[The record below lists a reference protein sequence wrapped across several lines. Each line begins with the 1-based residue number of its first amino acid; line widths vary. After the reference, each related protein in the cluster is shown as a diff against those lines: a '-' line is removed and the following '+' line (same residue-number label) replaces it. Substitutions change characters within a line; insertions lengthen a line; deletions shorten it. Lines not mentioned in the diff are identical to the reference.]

1 MKARSRSIIILG
13 ILFGYIL
20 LQFLWWEI
28 LLVKQN
34 DRIISEKQKLI
45 ELSSTNEAQLRQDL
59 AVLHHKKKMQ
69 TVMIVSEGMVFLLL
83 LLFGVYK
90 IKQAVDKENDLNNQQ
105 KNFFLS
111 VTHELKTPI
120 AATKLQLQ
128 TLKKQKLDEGKQQEL
143 IGNALLETE
152 RLNML
157 IDNILL
163 ASNLENK
170 DFIFNLEK
178 VNITELT
185 QNVLNRYYKNDLDA
199 GHISMSL
206 EENIM
211 VAVDPNIFPSIIINL
226 VDNALK
232 YSPSLKHI
240 NIQLCRGEKSKVH
253 LSVSDRGVGIDDK
266 NKSRVFDKFYRIGN
280 EDTRNTKGTGL
291 GLFIVNY
298 IVKIHN
304 AKIGLKDNTPSGSV
318 FEIEFYV

>member
-1 MKARSRSIIILG
+1 MKTRSRSIIILG
-13 ILFGYIL
+13 VLFGYIL

-45 ELSSTNEAQLRQDL
+45 ELSSTDETQLRQDVAL
-59 AVLHHKKKMQ
+59 LHHKKKMQ
-69 TVMIVSEGMVFLLL
+69 TLMIVSEGMVFLLL

-90 IKQAVDKENDLNNQQ
+90 IKQAFDKENDLNNRQ

-128 TLKKQKLDEGKQQEL
+128 TLRKQKLDEAKQQEL

-170 DFIFNLEK
+170 DFIFSLENR
-178 VNITELT
+178 NISEIIAS
-185 QNVLNRYYKNDLDA
+185 VLKRYYKNEMEA
-199 GHISMSL
+199 GYLNIHL
-206 EENIM
+206 EENILLP
-211 VAVDPNIFPSIIINL
+211 ADSNIFPSIIINL
-226 VDNALK
+226 VDNAIK
-232 YSPSLKHI
+232 YSPAEKHI
-240 NIQLCRGEKSKVH
+240 DVKLSRSEKNKVL
-253 LSVSDRGVGIDDK
+253 LSVSDRGVGINDK
-266 NKSRVFDKFYRIGN
+266 DKSKVFDKFYRVGN

-291 GLFIVNY
+291 GLYIVNY
-298 IVKIHN
+298 IVKKHR
-304 AKIGLKDNTPSGSV
+304 AKISVRDNVPVGSV
-318 FEIEFYV
+318 FEIEFYA